1 MEKTH
6 NLSII
11 RKVNVMIQVDHDDD
25 DPDEQ
30 VKGSLLNVIVGAAD
44 APGEPSQTP
53 VTHRHVS
60 CRGLYPHPPM
70 FSLFNVQFHKY
81 SSVMAIIT
89 GDSD

>member
-60 CRGLYPHPPM
+60 CRGLYPPPHV
-70 FSLFNVQFHKY
+70 FTFQCTVPQVFL
-81 SSVMAIIT
+81 
-89 GDSD
+89 GDGYNNR

>member
-11 RKVNVMIQVDHDDD
+11 RKVNVMIQVDHDD

-60 CRGLYPHPPM
+60 CRGLYPPPM

-81 SSVMAIIT
+81 SSAMAIIT